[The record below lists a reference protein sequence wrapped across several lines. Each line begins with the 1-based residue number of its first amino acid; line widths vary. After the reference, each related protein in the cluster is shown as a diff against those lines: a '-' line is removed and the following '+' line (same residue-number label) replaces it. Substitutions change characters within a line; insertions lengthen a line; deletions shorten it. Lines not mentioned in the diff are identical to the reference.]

1 MKRVT
6 DHSRP
11 AWGEQKCQ
19 PRGKLQLADGA
30 TSHLLHFFFPFIQK
44 ENCSQF
50 LWFLY
55 CFWFLSALPIQAR
68 STNSTPIFYLSPF
81 LPSPP
86 LFTEVLMH
94 KQGGCLFI
102 PLGTGGQ
109 KLCPVLRPRLR
120 RNHQCCQTDCA
131 GNGQVLLPLTSLQIP
146 GGRTFHKELV
156 TKSHPQSVRQPAVP
170 KPPWLHLKNTK

>member
-1 MKRVT
+1 M
-6 DHSRP
+6 
-11 AWGEQKCQ
+11 EQ
-19 PRGKLQLADGA
+19 LH
-30 TSHLLHFFFPFIQK
+30 TSCIFFFPFIQK
-44 ENCSQF
+44 ENYSQF

-55 CFWFLSALPIQAR
+55 CFWFLSTLPIQAR
-68 STNSTPIFYLSPF
+68 STTSIPIFYLSPF